1 MAWQSRKSHH
11 NLIDEVRNFEVIATT
26 APARPVSEAV
36 SAKLTEIIEKK
47 ITRFEPV
54 IRPEGGLTYTG
65 FSDNDLPLQL
75 DILKSLQDLG
85 IVRQE
90 PVDYIRKCS
99 YCGHHGLLLKI
110 SCPLC
115 GSTNT
120 DQGKVIEHLNCGNID
135 LESHF
140 ISADGGGLV
149 CRKCKK
155 RLKAIGVDYV
165 KPGSYCI
172 CMSCHKLSPE
182 GRTQPI
188 CLNCARS
195 LAADELKVEPLFA
208 FVVEPQ
214 GLSRYLDDS
223 DRELENSI
231 VGALEK
237 RGVKASVDAA
247 LIGSSQVEHKF
258 DIIAYQTG
266 SHDPVVAAD
275 IVKSESPVGPE
286 AVLNFFARCV
296 DVKVP
301 KKILIAVSK
310 ATEEAQKLAD
320 SYGIAV
326 LESDGTDPEEIAGMI
341 IGHVVGEQS
350 TGQVDGHLEQML
362 QSITGVADRDSQS
375 QTSQSEGASL
385 EKMIRAVTGAAQD
398 EGNSQGVS

>member
-1 MAWQSRKSHH
+1 
-11 NLIDEVRNFEVIATT
+11 VIGTTATT
-26 APARPVSEAV
+26 RPVSEAV
-36 SAKLTEIIEKK
+36 SAKLAEIIEKK
-47 ITRFEPV
+47 ITRFEP
-54 IRPEGGLTYTG
+54 IIKPEGGLTYAG
-65 FSDNDLPLQL
+65 FSDNDLALQL
-75 DILKSLQDLG
+75 DILKSLQELG
-85 IVRQE
+85 IVKQE

-140 ISADGGGLV
+140 ISADGGGLA

-172 CMSCHKLSPE
+172 CMSCNKLSAE

-214 GLSRYLDDS
+214 GLSRYLDLG

-237 RGVKASVDAA
+237 RGVKAAVDVSVMGA
-247 LIGSSQVEHKF
+247 SQVEHKF
-258 DIIAYQTG
+258 DIIAYQTD
-266 SHDPVVAAD
+266 SQDPVVAAD

-301 KKILIAVSK
+301 KKILIAISK
-310 ATEEAQKLAD
+310 AAEETQKLAD
-320 SYGIAV
+320 SYNIAI

-341 IGHVVGEQS
+341 IGYVVGEQN
-350 TGQVDGHLEQML
+350 TGPVNGQLEQML
-362 QSITGVADRDSQS
+362 HSITGSADDSES
-375 QTSQSEGASL
+375 QTPESEGVSL

-398 EGNSQGVS
+398 EGRNQDVS

>member
-1 MAWQSRKSHH
+1 MSHH

-47 ITRFEPV
+47 ITRFEP
-54 IRPEGGLTYTG
+54 IIKPEVGLTYAG
-65 FSDNDLPLQL
+65 FSDSDLALQL
-75 DILKSLQDLG
+75 DILKSLQELG

-149 CRKCKK
+149 CTKCRK

-195 LAADELKVEPLFA
+195 LAPDELKVEPLFA
-208 FVVEPQ
+208 FVVEPR
-214 GLSRYLDDS
+214 GLSKYLDDG
-223 DRELENSI
+223 DRELENSV
-231 VGALEK
+231 VGALAK
-237 RGVKASVDAA
+237 HGVRASVDAA
-247 LIGSSQVEHKF
+247 LIGSSELEHKF
-258 DIIAYQTG
+258 DVIAYQTG
-266 SHDPVVAAD
+266 SGDPVVAAD
-275 IVKSESPVGPE
+275 IVRSESPVGPE

-301 KKILIAVSK
+301 KKILIAVPR
-310 ATEEAQKLAD
+310 ATEEAQKLAE
-320 SYGIAV
+320 SYGMAV

-350 TGQVDGHLEQML
+350 SGPVDGHLEQML
-362 QSITGVADRDSQS
+362 HSIAGMAEKDSQS
-375 QTSQSEGASL
+375 RTPESEGASL
-385 EKMIRAVTGAAQD
+385 EKMIRAVTGASQN
-398 EGNSQGVS
+398 EGNSQDVS

>member
-1 MAWQSRKSHH
+1 M
-11 NLIDEVRNFEVIATT
+11 IATT

-36 SAKLTEIIEKK
+36 SAKLAEIIEKK
-47 ITRFEPV
+47 ITRFEP
-54 IRPEGGLTYTG
+54 IIKPEGGLTYAG
-65 FSDNDLPLQL
+65 FSDNDLALQL
-75 DILKSLQDLG
+75 DILKSLQELG
-85 IVRQE
+85 IVKQE

-172 CMSCHKLSPE
+172 CLSCNKLSPE

-214 GLSRYLDDS
+214 GLSMYLDDS
-223 DRELENSI
+223 DRDLKNSI
-231 VGALEK
+231 AGALEK
-237 RGVKASVDAA
+237 RGVKASVDVPVM
-247 LIGSSQVEHKF
+247 GSSQVEHKF
-258 DIIAYQTG
+258 DIIAYQTD
-266 SHDPVVAAD
+266 SQDPVVAAD
-275 IVKSESPVGPE
+275 IVKSEGPVGPE
-286 AVLNFFARCV
+286 AVLNFFARCA

-301 KKILIAVSK
+301 KKILIAVSRV
-310 ATEEAQKLAD
+310 TEEAQKLAD
-320 SYGIAV
+320 SYDIAV

-341 IGHVVGEQS
+341 VGHVVGEQS
-350 TGQVDGHLEQML
+350 TGPVEGHLEQML
-362 QSITGVADRDSQS
+362 HSITGMAEDSHS
-375 QTSQSEGASL
+375 QTPESEGASL
-385 EKMIRAVTGAAQD
+385 EKMIRFVTRAAQD
-398 EGNSQGVS
+398 GENIQDVS